1 VVRVVGLGTQDTFKE
16 AQEFVVRYD
25 MKSLPMLWDPT
36 FASWRQLGVTGQ
48 PAAILFD
55 RHGRPLDRWV
65 GPFDENEVLDLV
77 AKA

>member
-1 VVRVVGLGTQDTFKE
+1 VARHGI
-16 AQEFVVRYD
+16 
-25 MKSLPMLWDPT
+25 KSFRMLWDPT
-36 FASWRQLGVTGQ
+36 FASWRQLRVTGQ

-65 GPFDENEVLDLV
+65 GPFDENEVLDLA